1 MNKAKSASP
10 KTIISLSL
18 LLLILFI
25 IYDWKWTVYGSV
37 ILLMVGLFSDY
48 LSDKINI
55 AWLKIMHV
63 WSVIIST
70 ILLTIVFYLV
80 LFPISRLSKLFLK
93 KDSLRLKNNF
103 SSMFVKTNKVFSKE
117 SFEKIW

>member
-48 LSDKINI
+48 LSDKISI